1 MSFHSW
7 VFWEDRALRS
17 LTAASKEAEMEL
29 PLLARRPS
37 TVRGWVVGTAE
48 LGLGLVAPLEGV
60 GVEND
65 AAGRIVA
72 GEFVADGARSER

>member
-1 MSFHSW
+1 M
-7 VFWEDRALRS
+7 
-17 LTAASKEAEMEL
+17 
-29 PLLARRPS
+29 
-37 TVRGWVVGTAE
+37 RGWVVGTAE
-48 LGLGLVAPLEGV
+48 LGLGLVAPLAGV